1 MHFERGGDFNLQ
13 DWNLRV
19 SSETICGIRCG
30 FQPEA
35 YCTRVAIIPPSGPPG
50 RVIGRDPCPEDIGG
64 VEGWWWVKRHERLDE
79 HKGAGWVL
87 GSQQPC
93 WSRGLGRGRSAS
105 VTGCRRTGMRLA
117 TALLEPATPIHR
129 QEGGP
134 LRRPFC
140 ESAACPV
147 FWARAGPDSCEVG
160 QRVVDRLAVG
170 PRGGLGAPRAPY
182 FSCEWSVNHS

>member
-1 MHFERGGDFNLQ
+1 MCVADFKETLPSQEIERILLVRRPRPHEVVYGRIG
-13 DWNLRV
+13 
-19 SSETICGIRCG
+19 SIRACVVN
-30 FQPEA
+30 E
-35 YCTRVAIIPPSGPPG
+35 
-50 RVIGRDPCPEDIGG
+50 
-64 VEGWWWVKRHERLDE
+64 RHERLDE

-129 QEGGP
+129 PEGGP

>member
-1 MHFERGGDFNLQ
+1 MSGPLVFKVGIFTAFHMHFERGGDFNLQ

-50 RVIGRDPCPEDIGG
+50 RVIGRDPCPEDTGG

-105 VTGCRRTGMRLA
+105 VTGCWRTGMRLA

-129 QEGGP
+129 QEEGP
-134 LRRPFC
+134 LRRPFV
-140 ESAACPV
+140 SLPL
-147 FWARAGPDSCEVG
+147 ARTSGPGQVRTRVKLGNGSLADWPPAG
-160 QRVVDRLAVG
+160 AV
-170 PRGGLGAPRAPY
+170 A
-182 FSCEWSVNHS
+182 